1 MQGNAMKTKT
11 TTRLS
16 VDLIPEIYA
25 ELKIMAQ
32 DSGKSIQ
39 KYVNDALEAHIR
51 KDIEEED
58 EMWGKLAE
66 EASKEG
72 FMSIEESE
80 ELLQH
85 MKNA

>member
-1 MQGNAMKTKT
+1 MKTKT

-80 ELLQH
+80 ELLQR